1 MLFPD
6 SRADVVKA
14 INHRWLLKF
23 WDRHRAKHRVP
34 QWQAVE
40 AENLTRMADG
50 FSFLDVTGGDGAM
63 RFLIRYHGPTV
74 IRVYGL
80 SDPRG
85 RYLDEVAKTA
95 NCPTGLKPY
104 YRAVETGRPVYTIHD
119 FADRDGRL
127 VHSERLLLPFSSDGE
142 RVERLLAAFE
152 FVSPDGAFDQR
163 DLLTLRNAP
172 PALRISATIATQASV

>member
-6 SRADVVKA
+6 SRPDVIQA
-14 INHRWLLKF
+14 INQRWLLNF
-23 WDRHRAKHRVP
+23 WNRHLGKHRVP

-40 AENLTRMADG
+40 TENLNRLADSL
-50 FSFLDVTGGDGAM
+50 SFFDVADSPDAV
-63 RFLIRYHGPTV
+63 RFLIRFYGTT
-74 IRVYGL
+74 ICRVYGL

-85 RYLDEVAKTA
+85 RYLDEVVRTA

-119 FADRDGRL
+119 FADREGRL

-142 RVERLLAAFE
+142 RVNRLLAAFE

-163 DLLTLRNAP
+163 DLLILRTEP
-172 PALRISATIATQASV
+172 PALRMSATIATHASA

>member
-1 MLFPD
+1 MLFPEK
-6 SRADVVKA
+6 RPDVIQA
-14 INHRWLLKF
+14 INQRWLLNF
-23 WDRHRAKHRVP
+23 WYRHLGEHRVP
-34 QWQAVE
+34 RWQAVE
-40 AENLTRMADG
+40 AENLTRMADN
-50 FSFLDVTGGDGAM
+50 FTFLDVTGGEGGV
-63 RFLIRYHGPTV
+63 RFQIRYYGPTV

-104 YRAVETGRPVYTIHD
+104 YRAVETGRPV
-119 FADRDGRL
+119 FADREGRL

-142 RVERLLAAFE
+142 RVDRLLAAFE
-152 FVSPDGAFDQR
+152 FIAPDGAFDQR

-172 PALRISATIATQASV
+172 PALRISATIAPQATA